1 MEWLQKIR
9 TIQSDRSRSYLPIL
23 TEEYSAIIGANQSSL
38 SVQRRLDVLY
48 EEQVD

>member
-23 TEEYSAIIGANQSSL
+23 TEEYSAIIGSNEISL
-38 SVQRRLDVLY
+38 SVQRRLNVLD
-48 EEQVD
+48 EDQVN